1 MSILR
6 NRDRYELVRW
16 RTLKCSTLLEAAVR
30 FLHPIAMTA
39 TASLFLAC
47 CAVGPDYRSPSAPAV
62 ASLTPEPIKAQMSGP
77 DRQAYVQGLEIPQ
90 RWWELLRC
98 RPLDAVTARAIDG
111 NADLEAAQAA
121 VRIANANTEA
131 ARGAFFPQAGASFGS
146 SAQKPAASQVAAG
159 ASTSPFSVSTGQLS
173 VSFVPDVFG
182 LTRRQVESLEAQA
195 EVQRFEAEATYLTLT
210 SKLALAA
217 VQEAA
222 LRDQIKSTEGSIS
235 IAREVLA
242 LLTKQLDA
250 NEASRVDVATQEAA
264 LAQFEQQLFSL
275 TKQLGANRDL
285 MIALSGHLAG
295 EGLVEKFDFACFN
308 LPSDLPLSLPS
319 TIVENRPDVKAAEA
333 GMHSATASVGVAI
346 ANRLPQFNL
355 TAGGGTPASAITK
368 LASFSSPLLFWSL
381 AGNAAVTLFDGMT
394 LQQKQRAAEAG
405 LDQSAALY
413 RGTVIAAF
421 QNLSDVLQTIEV
433 DRRLYGAADRG
444 EKAAKLNLDLTR
456 RLLTEGQANM
466 LQVLNAQEMYAQAA
480 ASKAQARAARLSDTV
495 LLFQALGGSW
505 KNRESEQKL
514 AQAAGPV

>member
-1 MSILR
+1 
-6 NRDRYELVRW
+6 
-16 RTLKCSTLLEAAVR
+16 
-30 FLHPIAMTA
+30 
-39 TASLFLAC
+39 
-47 CAVGPDYRSPSAPAV
+47 
-62 ASLTPEPIKAQMSGP
+62 MSGP

-131 ARGAFFPQAGASFGS
+131 ARGAFFPQVGASFGS

-355 TAGGGTPASAITK
+355 TADAGTTASAITK

-433 DRRLYGAADRG
+433 DRRLYRRRRSWRKGRQAQSRFDAKTSDRGTGEHAAGAERARNVCAGRCEQSTGPGGAALGHRPSLSG
-444 EKAAKLNLDLTR
+444 AWRQLEKSQIRTKTCAGR
-456 RLLTEGQANM
+456 RPGITDITCIQAYVKTNH
-466 LQVLNAQEMYAQAA
+466 LYA
-480 ASKAQARAARLSDTV
+480 
-495 LLFQALGGSW
+495 
-505 KNRESEQKL
+505 N
-514 AQAAGPV
+514 

>member
-1 MSILR
+1 M
-6 NRDRYELVRW
+6 
-16 RTLKCSTLLEAAVR
+16 
-30 FLHPIAMTA
+30 
-39 TASLFLAC
+39 
-47 CAVGPDYRSPSAPAV
+47 
-62 ASLTPEPIKAQMSGP
+62 
-77 DRQAYVQGLEIPQ
+77 
-90 RWWELLRC
+90 
-98 RPLDAVTARAIDG
+98 
-111 NADLEAAQAA
+111 
-121 VRIANANTEA
+121 
-131 ARGAFFPQAGASFGS
+131 
-146 SAQKPAASQVAAG
+146 
-159 ASTSPFSVSTGQLS
+159 
-173 VSFVPDVFG
+173 
-182 LTRRQVESLEAQA
+182 
-195 EVQRFEAEATYLTLT
+195 
-210 SKLALAA
+210 
-217 VQEAA
+217 
-222 LRDQIKSTEGSIS
+222 
-235 IAREVLA
+235 LA

-355 TAGGGTPASAITK
+355 TADAGTTASAITK

-514 AQAAGPV
+514 AQAARPGITDITRIQVYVKTNHLYAN